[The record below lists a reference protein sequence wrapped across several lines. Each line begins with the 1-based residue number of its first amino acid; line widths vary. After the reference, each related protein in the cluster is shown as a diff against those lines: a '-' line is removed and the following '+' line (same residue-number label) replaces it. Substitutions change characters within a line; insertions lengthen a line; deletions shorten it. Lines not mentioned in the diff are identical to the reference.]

1 MITKGEIKWL
11 LACAALAAG
20 EGLAASFPSG
30 AEAWGYFALA
40 ALVVALVGYGLAFS
54 PATFLAIFLLG
65 LAAFFLSTRES
76 ERRYRETPWLRGA
89 RVREAA
95 RAESSP
101 LKRDLSRRVGLGLDH
116 ARETVVLNR
125 AILLGERAAI
135 PGATK
140 KAFIESGTIH
150 VFAISGLHVMIVAK
164 VLMML
169 VALIFI
175 PYRFQGA
182 IAILPVWG
190 YVALIGAPPSALR
203 AATMASV
210 YFLAP
215 LFLRRSNG
223 LVAWSIAFLALHLLF
238 PAFIINTGS
247 QLSYLVMLGIL
258 LAGRVA
264 LSPFA
269 VTCAAWAASLPIAA
283 MAFGRITPGGLLA
296 NLVLIAAATGSVA
309 AGALGVAVSFLSTT
323 LAVHLNNLSALMT
336 DFMVAISE
344 AVSRLPFSNFETARW
359 SLLMCF
365 EWYLAFALVL
375 YLAFRHRTRGI
386 L

>member
-1 MITKGEIKWL
+1 MVTKGEIKWL
-11 LACAALAAG
+11 LACASLAAG
-20 EGLAASFPSG
+20 EGLAAAFPAG
-30 AEAWGYFALA
+30 AEAWGYFAVA
-40 ALVVALVGYGLAFS
+40 ALLVALVGYGLTLRSVSCFAL
-54 PATFLAIFLLG
+54 FLVGVAV
-65 LAAFFLSTRES
+65 FFLSTRES

-95 RAESSP
+95 CAEVSP
-101 LKRDLSRRVGLGLDH
+101 IKRDLSRRVGLGLDH
-116 ARETVVLNR
+116 ARETVILNR

-135 PGATK
+135 PYATK
-140 KAFIESGTIH
+140 KAFVESGTIH

-164 VLMML
+164 VLMTL
-169 VALIFI
+169 VALVFV
-175 PYRFQGA
+175 PYRLQGV
-182 IAILPVWG
+182 IALVPVWG
-190 YVALIGAPPSALR
+190 YIILIGAPPSALR
-203 AATMASV
+203 AATMASI

-215 LFLRRSNG
+215 LFLRQSNG

-238 PAFIINTGS
+238 PAFIVNTGS

-258 LAGRVA
+258 VAGRA
-264 LSPFA
+264 TSSSFA
-269 VTCAAWAASLPIAA
+269 VTCAAWAASLPVAA

-309 AGALGVAVSFLSTT
+309 AGALGVVLSFLSTT

-336 DFMVAISE
+336 DLMVAISE
-344 AVSRLPFSNFETARW
+344 AVSRLPFSNVETARW
-359 SLLMCF
+359 SLLMCL

-375 YLAFRHRTRGI
+375 YLVFRHRTRGI